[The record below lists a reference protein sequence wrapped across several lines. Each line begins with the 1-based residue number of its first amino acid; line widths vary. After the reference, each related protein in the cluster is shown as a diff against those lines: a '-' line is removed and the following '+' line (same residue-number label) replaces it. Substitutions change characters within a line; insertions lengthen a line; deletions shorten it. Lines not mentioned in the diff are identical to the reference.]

1 MLLEVEHH
9 LLFELVHYQA
19 LSNDMQMVLKM
30 DSLYVV
36 IVENV
41 FQHKQHIY
49 VNNYVDEIH
58 RNNEEEI
65 FLLIQ

>member
-1 MLLEVEHH
+1 MLLLNEHH
-9 LLFELVHYQA
+9 QLFELVHYQA

-36 IVENV
+36 IDENV

-49 VNNYVDEIH
+49 ENKYVDEIH
-58 RNNEEEI
+58 KNNV
-65 FLLIQ
+65 